1 MDSRAAALRRRSDQ
15 RDASFNRDHP
25 LRISVHNE
33 AQGMVQRIS
42 RRTFD
47 AFNPE
52 RPSIAVNRF
61 EEVEW
66 LAERSKVV
74 IGFVAR
80 DRISSDWTIGVQ
92 GRDEHGRFHEIESEE
107 HIAYEEDARELLLTQ
122 MNRIVRSGTQVFPR
136 AYPAGHRT

>member
-1 MDSRAAALRRRSDQ
+1 MIQ
-15 RDASFNRDHP
+15 P
-25 LRISVHNE
+25 
-33 AQGMVQRIS
+33 IS

-52 RPSIAVNRF
+52 RPSTPVNRF

-80 DRISSDWTIGVQ
+80 DRIRGDWTIGVQ

-107 HIAYEEDARELLLTQ
+107 HIANEEDARELLLTQ
-122 MNRIVRSGTQVFPR
+122 MNRIVTEWHTGVPR
-136 AYPAGHRT
+136 VYQGVGHRT

>member
-1 MDSRAAALRRRSDQ
+1 MIQ
-15 RDASFNRDHP
+15 H
-25 LRISVHNE
+25 
-33 AQGMVQRIS
+33 IS

-66 LAERSKVV
+66 VAERSKVV

-80 DRISSDWTIGVQ
+80 DRIRGDWTIGVK
-92 GRDEHGRFHEIESEE
+92 G
-107 HIAYEEDARELLLTQ
+107 ATNTDAFMKSRAKNISLTRR
-122 MNRIVRSGTQVFPR
+122 M
-136 AYPAGHRT
+136 PASYS

>member
-1 MDSRAAALRRRSDQ
+1 MIQ
-15 RDASFNRDHP
+15 P
-25 LRISVHNE
+25 
-33 AQGMVQRIS
+33 IS

-47 AFNPE
+47 SFNPE
-52 RPSIAVNRF
+52 RPSIPVSRF

-80 DRISSDWTIGVQ
+80 DRIRGDWTIGVQ

-107 HIAYEEDARELLLTQ
+107 HIAYEEDARERLLTH
-122 MNRIVRSGTQVFPR
+122 MNRIARSGTQVFPR
-136 AYPAGHRT
+136 VRPVGHRT

>member
-1 MDSRAAALRRRSDQ
+1 MIQ
-15 RDASFNRDHP
+15 P
-25 LRISVHNE
+25 
-33 AQGMVQRIS
+33 IS

-47 AFNPE
+47 SFNPE
-52 RPSIAVNRF
+52 RPSIPVSRL

-80 DRISSDWTIGVQ
+80 DRTRGDWTIGVQ

-107 HIAYEEDARELLLTQ
+107 HIAYEEDARERLLTH
-122 MNRIVRSGTQVFPR
+122 MNRIARSGTQVFPR
-136 AYPAGHRT
+136 VRPVGHRT